1 MRKLL
6 SLTLFALSFA
16 LFACGPSKDHLTH
29 YQKTRTYPVEGKCVE
44 PVAAVVIERNGRFDV
59 ANATG
64 SASLEDKDRGI
75 FSTAN
80 HVVFLDIEYKLFF
93 CGRVYKARR
102 ILDSGV
108 SDVGFLKITDSFDPS
123 VFPKPYELAGSVAV
137 GEQVFIRGVHKHSKN
152 LQDEKVIHRIVRE
165 YYGLVDTEEFVYD
178 DLSAM
183 ITDKDVLT
191 PNSVIENQD
200 SGELKDVVLRNF
212 AARAIHDHVRKF
224 SGLSG
229 GPTVNRMGQKVGINS
244 NGPTDE
250 GETILERDG
259 IFHYYP
265 VVTMYLL
272 PVDELKRAL
281 ARIGS

>member
-1 MRKLL
+1 MKKILIFLILL
-6 SLTLFALSFA
+6 TG
-16 LFACGPSKDHLTH
+16 CGPSKDHLID

-44 PVAAVVIERNGRFDV
+44 PIAVVVIERNSRFDIS
-59 ANATG
+59 NATG
-64 SASLEDKDRGI
+64 SASLEDKERGI
-75 FSTAN
+75 FSTAD

-102 ILDSGV
+102 ILDPGV
-108 SDVGFLKITDSFDPS
+108 SDVGFLKIIDDFDPS
-123 VFPKPYELAGSVAV
+123 VFPKPYELAESVAV
-137 GEQVFIRGVHKHSKN
+137 GEQVFIRGIHTHPEK
-152 LQDEKVIHRIVRE
+152 LQKGKTIHRIVQG

-183 ITDKDVLT
+183 ITDQEVLI
-191 PNSVIENQD
+191 PNSTFGNQD

-212 AARAIHDHVRKF
+212 KARTIHDHVTRF

-229 GPTVNRMGQKVGINS
+229 GSTVNRMGQKVGINS
-244 NGPTDE
+244 NGPAEE

-259 IFHYYP
+259 ILHYYP
-265 VVTMYLL
+265 VVTMNLL

-281 ARIGS
+281 ERIR

>member
-1 MRKLL
+1 MRKF
-6 SLTLFALSFA
+6 SFALFALSFS
-16 LFACGPSKDHLTH
+16 LLACGPPKDHLTEH
-29 YQKTRTYPVEGKCVE
+29 QKTRTYPVEGKCEE
-44 PVAAVVIERNGRFDV
+44 PVAAVVIERGGRYDV
-59 ANATG
+59 TRAHG
-64 SASLEDKDRGI
+64 SASLEEKERGI

-80 HVVFLDIEYKLFF
+80 HVVFLDIEYKLFL

-108 SDVGFLKITDSFDPS
+108 SDVGFLRITDDFDPS
-123 VFPKPYELAGSVAV
+123 VFPEPYELAESVAV
-137 GEQVFIRGVHKHSKN
+137 GEQVFIRGIHTHPEK
-152 LQDEKVIHRIVRE
+152 LQEGKTIHRIVQK

-183 ITDKDVLT
+183 ITDKEVLT
-191 PNSVIENQD
+191 PNSAFENQD
-200 SGELKDVVLRNF
+200 SGELRDVVLRNF
-212 AARAIHDHVRKF
+212 AARTIHDHVTRF

-244 NGPTDE
+244 NGPADE

-265 VVTMYLL
+265 VKTMNLL

-281 ARIGS
+281 ERIK